1 MQEGFSYI
9 SLFCFIQSGSISG
22 LFTVQPAKK
31 SVKTGTTLTSLTSQ
45 LPVTSFPFSL
55 LKKRSDRN
63 NLNFFNFSTS
73 CNFFTRSAR

>member
-9 SLFCFIQSGSISG
+9 SLFCFIQSGFLSG
-22 LFTVQPAKK
+22 LFLVQPAKKRADRSNLNFFNFQLRVTSFLVQPAKK
-31 SVKTGTTLTSLTSQ
+31 SAD
-45 LPVTSFPFSL
+45 
-55 LKKRSDRN
+55 RS